1 MPSISLSGDWTGVY
15 DYADAAHLEP
25 VTFHASLTDIA
36 GVIWGTSTEKSTQ
49 RDSDAMLEASLNGSR
64 SAREVRFRKVYTS
77 DMPGGE
83 LPIDYAG
90 VLSADGNRITGHWRF
105 FIASPH
111 PGGPFVMNRHPVK
124 EAEVIRQLSAMIE
137 MKG

>member
-15 DYADAAHLEP
+15 DYSEATNFDP

-36 GVIWGTSTEKSTQ
+36 GVIWGTSLEKSALP
-49 RDSDAMLEASLNGSR
+49 DSSDMIESALNGSR

-77 DMPGGE
+77 DMNGGE

-90 VLSADGNRITGHWRF
+90 VLSADGNRITGNWRF
-105 FIASPH
+105 FISNPLG
-111 PGGPFVMNRHPVK
+111 GGPFVMNRHPVK
-124 EAEVIRQLSAMIE
+124 EAEIIRQLSAMIE
-137 MKG
+137 IKT